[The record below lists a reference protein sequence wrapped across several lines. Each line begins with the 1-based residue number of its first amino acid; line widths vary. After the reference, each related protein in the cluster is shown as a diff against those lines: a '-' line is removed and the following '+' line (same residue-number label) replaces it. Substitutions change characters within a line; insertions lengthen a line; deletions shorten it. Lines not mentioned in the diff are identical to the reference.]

1 MPARPTSV
9 SQLVVRRTTALLG
22 KAGGQPVR
30 VSRVEPAALGWSAAF
45 GEYPWLARLRLSGW
59 PGGTSVIVKTQRP
72 ADHWRGSDTTIRER
86 AALRLLER
94 VGCQSAPRLVAV
106 DDELGFVVLED
117 LGPGPAV
124 EDVLLGADRETAVQ
138 AFLAHAAALAEMH
151 AATVGYADW
160 FYAQFDETEVDGTDV
175 DANLDRVCVQVMPF
189 RQRWARLRSLT
200 DARPELPNA
209 DKAEP
214 DIGRMLSWLDG
225 AGPLLAL
232 SNGDFMPQ
240 NSRTGALGVRLL
252 DFEGAAFQHAL
263 LDAAHLRI
271 PYAAAPAWGRLPSD
285 VVRSGERTYRTRLA
299 QVRPQ
304 AADDHI
310 YEQGMAAATATWAVN
325 RLTRL
330 ARLEE
335 RDRPHPLGFSKR
347 GQMLDLLQ
355 TAIDSCTAAR
365 TLPGLRGWFEGV
377 ALNLR
382 RRWPELPDQQDYY
395 PAFR

>member
-1 MPARPTSV
+1 M
-9 SQLVVRRTTALLG
+9 
-22 KAGGQPVR
+22 
-30 VSRVEPAALGWSAAF
+30 EPAALGWSAAL
-45 GEYPWLARLRLSGW
+45 GDYPWLARLQLSGW
-59 PGGTSVIVKTQRP
+59 SEGTSVIVKTQRP

-94 VGCQSAPRLVAV
+94 VGLRSAPRLVAA
-106 DDELGFVVLED
+106 DEELGFVVLED
-117 LGPGPAV
+117 LGAGPAL
-124 EDVLLGADRETAVQ
+124 EDVLLGADREAAVQ
-138 AFLAHAAALAEMH
+138 AFLAHAAALAEMQ
-151 AATVGYADW
+151 AATMGCSDL
-160 FYAQFDETEVDGTDV
+160 FYAQLDGTEV

-240 NSRTGALGVRLL
+240 NSRLGALGVRLL

-263 LDAAHLRI
+263 LDATHLRI

-285 VVRSGERTYRTRLA
+285 VVRSGEQTYRTRLA
-299 QVRPQ
+299 QVCPQ
-304 AADDHI
+304 VAADHI
-310 YEQGMAAATATWAVN
+310 YEQGMAAATAAWAVN

-335 RDRPHPLGFSKR
+335 RDKPHPLGFSKR

-355 TAIDSCTAAR
+355 TAIDSCTGAR

-377 ALNLR
+377 ALKLR
-382 RRWPELPDQQDYY
+382 RRWPEVPEQQDYY